1 MTNNISGF
9 RGEFLAIIAGA
20 LLWLSAALLPMG
32 IDIAGLLTGYFLGLL
47 AVLMHYLIIWFTRDL
62 EHELSFMFY
71 YLGVFLRF
79 MSLLL
84 LFTLVLVLVTF
95 VHCSF
100 TLGFIMSNMFDSVME
115 LVFLHK
121 VSYLRSFLSCH

>member
-62 EHELSFMFY
+62 EHELLFMFY

-79 MSLLL
+79 TAILI
-84 LFTLVLVLVTF
+84 LFTLLLVLVNLEHIYVDRKSTRLL
-95 VHCSF
+95 S
-100 TLGFIMSNMFDSVME
+100 
-115 LVFLHK
+115 
-121 VSYLRSFLSCH
+121 SYVAIS

>member
-47 AVLMHYLIIWFTRDL
+47 AVLMHYLVIWFTRDL
-62 EHELSFMFY
+62 EHERCFRLY
-71 YLGVFLRF
+71 AWGGCLR
-79 MSLLL
+79 STAILIHVTLLL
-84 LFTLVLVLVTF
+84 RLVNIEQI
-95 VHCSF
+95 SF
-100 TLGFIMSNMFDSVME
+100 TLSFIISYIFHSVIE
-115 LVFLHK
+115 IVFLHK
-121 VSYLRSFLSCH
+121 ISVHRSC

>member
-62 EHELSFMFY
+62 EHELFFMFY

-79 MSLLL
+79 TAILI
-84 LFTLVLVLVTF
+84 LFTLLLVLVNIEQI
-95 VHCSF
+95 SF
-100 TLGFIMSNMFDSVME
+100 TLSFIISYIFHSVIEDLMSV
-115 LVFLHK
+115 VYVK
-121 VSYLRSFLSCH
+121 CI